1 MRDEVAVEKQPAPCL
16 DMNGLQELSR
26 HLDAESASP
35 GNAGAGTR
43 GGDTGADSGPSPC
56 AATPAEGAAVNPLAQ
71 DPELIRDFVVESRE
85 HLGNIEGKVLEIERG
100 SAPDDAIHSL
110 FRSFHTIKG
119 LAGFLDFTE
128 IQEVA
133 HSVETLLDLARNGS
147 LALTPVRVDCVLA
160 AADFV
165 GNWLRHIERGRKGR
179 AGGRP
184 QGSAA
189 LLDRI
194 RAAIESDTAVKA
206 KPAPEPREAAVEPAQ
221 QSSSKSE
228 SAVVK
233 VDTARLEY
241 LVDMV
246 GELVIA
252 QSLVRHNGELG
263 TVQSPRLQRDLAQ
276 LSRVTAEVQKT
287 AMAMRMVPIGHL
299 FRRMTRLVRDL
310 SRKSGKPAELVL
322 SGEDVELD
330 RRIVEE
336 LADPLVH
343 MVRNSMDHGLEP
355 AEERETLGKP
365 RTGVVRIAA
374 RHQAGQ
380 IAIEI
385 SDDGRGMRRER
396 ILEKAIERGMVQP
409 GQGLTD
415 AEVFQLIFRPGF
427 STASAV
433 TDISGRG
440 VGMDV
445 VRRHVEK
452 LRGRIEVD
460 SVPGKGTSFL
470 LKLPLTLAIIEGLVV
485 TVGRERFI
493 VPLYA
498 VREIVQPSAER
509 MFTVEGRGEVVLVR
523 DRLLPL
529 VRLHGKLGVED
540 PQPGSTE
547 GLLIVG
553 EYEGRPFCL
562 RVDGLSGKQE
572 VVIKSLGPMF
582 EEVGGIAG
590 SAILGDGRVG
600 LILDLAGLAG
610 EADAAGVRF

>member
-1 MRDEVAVEKQPAPCL
+1 MQEKAQVETPQDPFLGVGDLAR
-16 DMNGLQELSR
+16 LSR
-26 HLDAESASP
+26 QMDAESARA
-35 GNAGAGTR
+35 GGAGAGNE
-43 GGDTGADSGPSPC
+43 GDKGVDIASSPC
-56 AATPAEGAAVNPLAQ
+56 EDAALEGGGANPLAQ

-85 HLGNIEGKVLEIERG
+85 HLGKIEGTVLEIERG
-100 SAPDDAIHSL
+100 GAGPDAIHGL

-133 HSVETLLDLARNGS
+133 HAVETLLDLARTGS
-147 LALTPVRVDCVLA
+147 LTLTPPRVDCVLS

-179 AGGRP
+179 KGRAGEAP
-184 QGSAA
+184 QGAAA
-189 LLDRI
+189 LMERI
-194 RAAIESDTAVKA
+194 RRAVDA
-206 KPAPEPREAAVEPAQ
+206 GAQVEPSEIAEVVAEEPRAVPARN
-221 QSSSKSE
+221 E
-228 SAVVK
+228 SIVVK

-252 QSLVRHNGELG
+252 QSLVRHNGDLG
-263 TVQSPRLQRDLAQ
+263 AAQSPRLQRDLAQ

-287 AMAMRMVPIGHL
+287 AMAMRMVPIGQL
-299 FRRMTRLVRDL
+299 FRRMNRLVRDL

-322 SGEDVELD
+322 SGEEVELD

-355 AEERETLGKP
+355 PDEREAAGKP
-365 RTGVVRIAA
+365 RCGVVRIGA

-385 SDDGRGMRRER
+385 SDDGRGMHRDR
-396 ILEKAIERGMVQP
+396 ILRKAVERGMVQP
-409 GQGLTD
+409 GQSLTD
-415 AEVFQLIFRPGF
+415 SEVFQLIFRPGF
-427 STASAV
+427 STASTV

-452 LRGRIEVD
+452 LRGRIEVE
-460 SVPGKGTSFL
+460 SEPGQGTRFL

-493 VPLYA
+493 VPLFA
-498 VREIVQPSAER
+498 VREIVQPTAER

-523 DRLLPL
+523 DQLLPL
-529 VRLHGKLGVED
+529 LRLHGKLGVEE
-540 PQPGSTE
+540 PPPGSTG

-553 EYEGRPFCL
+553 EYEGNPFCL

-582 EEVGGIAG
+582 ERVSGIAG

-600 LILDLAGLAG
+600 LILDLASLAG
-610 EADAAGVRF
+610 ETDAASVRV